1 MMNMGNIKMQD
12 SFSHIGNVSVKNKKA
27 EKKSFQ
33 EQLKEFRHDIRT
45 DSMKSKNKQKKTEE
59 KTQKPQSFEPNQ
71 KLFSKWDSSLSIDEN
86 LKVLN
91 RNLSQVD
98 ISDISVTE
106 AMGHFASQGAI
117 YGDYIKKNGAA
128 EQKEKF
134 EKIMADHIERFAKD
148 FSDKV
153 GGFFEKNGMTGEK
166 ERIYQSIQKQIQNLT
181 GDYGQFLSANQN
193 LFQDFAQESDENN
206 NTCFAFELQRL
217 YAESG
222 NGYSSGGA
230 CYGYDQLAELENL
243 ASAAET
249 LFAPKRNG
257 IASEEEL
264 GVKFGEMKVQ
274 SLSILE
280 KSKAGLKFKE
290 AFGQA
295 VDHYIESSLDKV
307 DYALLKQGTGAGS
320 PSPLDKSAVHL
331 VIEAMT
337 DSYAYWGS
345 VSKAV
350 SSGKEF
356 GMYIYFMKQDS
367 SQSAG
372 RYGNSAFFD
381 DFLAETIQR
390 FDGDLSKVK
399 RAASVNLMDYQQRLH
414 LKNRQ
419 RGLNTSV

>member
-117 YGDYIKKNGAA
+117 YGDYIKKNGTA

-153 GGFFEKNGMTGEK
+153 GGIF
-166 ERIYQSIQKQIQNLT
+166 
-181 GDYGQFLSANQN
+181 
-193 LFQDFAQESDENN
+193 
-206 NTCFAFELQRL
+206 
-217 YAESG
+217 
-222 NGYSSGGA
+222 
-230 CYGYDQLAELENL
+230 
-243 ASAAET
+243 
-249 LFAPKRNG
+249 
-257 IASEEEL
+257 
-264 GVKFGEMKVQ
+264 
-274 SLSILE
+274 
-280 KSKAGLKFKE
+280 
-290 AFGQA
+290 
-295 VDHYIESSLDKV
+295 
-307 DYALLKQGTGAGS
+307 
-320 PSPLDKSAVHL
+320 
-331 VIEAMT
+331 
-337 DSYAYWGS
+337 
-345 VSKAV
+345 
-350 SSGKEF
+350 
-356 GMYIYFMKQDS
+356 
-367 SQSAG
+367 
-372 RYGNSAFFD
+372 
-381 DFLAETIQR
+381 
-390 FDGDLSKVK
+390 
-399 RAASVNLMDYQQRLH
+399 
-414 LKNRQ
+414 
-419 RGLNTSV
+419 